1 MANIQRAWFM
11 QEVIDGMNGMSGN
24 VRSSF
29 SVGRVRLLTYTLVQA
44 NCTDT
49 NVRCHIGTHVHTFFR
64 KEPWLK
70 RYTQTAIERGDF
82 TQKIFPDAFNGEML
96 RLVNTVNRILDKL
109 SSIAEKIIE
118 LQMATSGIEVR
129 DYEGTWRGIV

>member
-1 MANIQRAWFM
+1 M

-29 SVGRVRLLTYTLVQA
+29 SVSRVRLLTYTLVQA

-49 NVRCHIGTHVHTFFR
+49 NVRCHIGKHVHTFFR

-70 RYTQTAIERGDF
+70 LHIQMAMERGDF
-82 TQKIFPDAFNGEML
+82 TQKIFPDAFSGEML
-96 RLVNTVNRILDKL
+96 RLANTVNRILDKL
-109 SSIAEKIIE
+109 SSIAEKITE
-118 LQMATSGIEVR
+118 LQVAPSEIEVR
-129 DYEGTWRGIV
+129 DYERTWRDIV

>member
-49 NVRCHIGTHVHTFFR
+49 NVRCHIGKHVHTFFR
-64 KEPWLK
+64 KEPSLK
-70 RYTQTAIERGDF
+70 LHIQMAVERGDL
-82 TQKIFPDAFNGEML
+82 TQKVIPDAFKGEML
-96 RLVNTVNRILDKL
+96 RLANTLNRILDKL

-118 LQMATSGIEVR
+118 LQTATSGIEVR
-129 DYEGTWRGIV
+129 DYEGTWRDIV

>member
-1 MANIQRAWFM
+1 MANIQRVWFT

-24 VRSSF
+24 VRSFF
-29 SVGRVRLLTYTLVQA
+29 SVGRIRLLMYTLVQA
-44 NCTDT
+44 NCADT

-70 RYTQTAIERGDF
+70 RYTQTAMERGDF
-82 TQKIFPDAFNGEML
+82 TQKIFPVAFNGEML
-96 RLVNTVNRILDKL
+96 RLVNTVNCILDKL
-109 SSIAEKIIE
+109 SSIAETIVE

-129 DYEGTWRGIV
+129 DYEGTWRDIV